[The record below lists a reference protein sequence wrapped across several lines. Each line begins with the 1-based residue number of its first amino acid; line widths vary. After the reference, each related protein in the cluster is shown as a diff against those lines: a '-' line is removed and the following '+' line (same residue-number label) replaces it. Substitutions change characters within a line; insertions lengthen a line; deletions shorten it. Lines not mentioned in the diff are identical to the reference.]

1 MQESRETIEG
11 GGLSQQQR
19 ANRTLLGIIAA
30 AILCVFVGVIAVV
43 VVIDMRRQSTPKEA
57 ILRHPDKAMVAAG
70 LTKEDLEE
78 AEERL
83 KEYAKSYVQGAVR
96 GVMSGDVASQMDQA
110 RQDLYPIHELLATGR
125 IVIINNG
132 AKCLILKSSRSVCKI
147 RITEGPKTD
156 KIYWVYKNC
165 LASVD

>member
-19 ANRTLLGIIAA
+19 KNRILLGIIAA
-30 AILCVFVGVIAVV
+30 AVLCVFVGVITIV
-43 VVIDMRRQSTPKEA
+43 VVIDLRRQSAPKEA

-70 LTKEDLEE
+70 LTKEDLDE
-78 AEERL
+78 AQERL

-96 GVMSGDVASQMDQA
+96 GVMSGDVTGEMDQA
-110 RQDLYPIHELLATGR
+110 RQALFPIHELLATGR

-132 AKCLILKSSRSVCKI
+132 AKCLILKSGSSVCKI
-147 RITEGPKTD
+147 RITEGPKRD

-165 LASVD
+165 LAGED